1 MVSKAELNKR
11 RVRAERA
18 ETHQREVAGP
28 TDRRRKRMITIGVTF
43 LALMLILPMAA
54 GLITVLTG
62 NDTQELEATVV
73 DIPTTT
79 TEPAGLVDPGFE
91 GAIVIGPTVCPAT
104 DGTEQRATE
113 FSEPPPICIG
123 ADETFEVEFET
134 LGGPVRFTVDA
145 GLSLEGANLFVT
157 LARYGVYEG
166 APIYQFPGVVAM
178 GGLGDAGFRV
188 DGAEPPTDGLYPVG
202 SVVMLTDTDGA
213 MEGQLMIVTDETGS
227 AALEAAGQDPIIGSV
242 TAGLESIEV
251 LRDLQADNDQITY
264 RVQAAAVSVAG

>member
-11 RVRAERA
+11 RVKAERA
-18 ETHQREVAGP
+18 DTHHREVAAP
-28 TDRRRKRMITIGVTF
+28 SDRRRKRIITIGVVF

-54 GLITVLTG
+54 GLITVLTDDG
-62 NDTQELEATVV
+62 VNEVEANVV

-91 GAIVIGPTVCPAT
+91 GAIVVGPTPCPAT
-104 DGTEQRATE
+104 DGTEERATE
-113 FSEPPPICIG
+113 FSEPPPICIEDG
-123 ADETFEVEFET
+123 EMFDVEFDT
-134 LGGPVRFTVDA
+134 LGGPVLFTVDA

-188 DGAEPPTDGLYPVG
+188 EGAEPPADGLYPVG

-213 MEGQLMIVTDETGS
+213 MEGQVIIVTDEAGS
-227 AALEAAGQDPIIGSV
+227 AALEAAAQDPIIGAV

-251 LRDLQADNDQITY
+251 LRDLQADNEALIY
-264 RVQAAAVSVAG
+264 RVTAAAVSAAG